1 MHFLKVHQKCVKSA
15 SKVRQ
20 KCAKSA
26 SKVRQEFMA
35 FFLEKIKNEKV
46 LSQKE
51 IACIEFEVKLIQR
64 SLK

>member
-1 MHFLKVHQKCVKSA
+1 MMFKRIYGIFLG
-15 SKVRQ
+15 
-20 KCAKSA
+20 
-26 SKVRQEFMA
+26 
-35 FFLEKIKNEKV
+35 KIKNEKV